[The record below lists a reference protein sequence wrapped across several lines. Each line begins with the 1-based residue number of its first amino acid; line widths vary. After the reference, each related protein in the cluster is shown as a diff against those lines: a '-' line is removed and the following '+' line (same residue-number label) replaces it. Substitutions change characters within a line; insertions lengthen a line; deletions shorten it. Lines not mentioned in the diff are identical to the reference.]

1 MTIEAFRKDGD
12 TFQVQELIGRGKRLK
27 ILAIGFIPPPLGG
40 ISVSF
45 KIFCDIVSIRDD
57 VDLMVINVSGMN
69 QRNQLFLES
78 LGLLVRLWHNIAK
91 SDVVTLY
98 CSTEQVPS
106 LAAATWIF
114 CRLLRKSFILRMG
127 AGLDHRELGPI
138 IGRVAEFVAKRVDLF
153 LVQTKLL
160 VETCRLRG
168 FTRVDWY
175 PTSRLAGL
183 PMASRAKCRRFVFI
197 GHVRPSKGMEEL
209 IAAAERLPKSAIVDV
224 YGPFFDG
231 IDTSIFEGR
240 KHIFYKGVLDP
251 DKVVGTMREYDAFVL
266 PSKAF
271 TEGYPGAILEAL
283 SVGMPIISTTV
294 GGIPE
299 ILDEKCSI
307 LVEPGDKRALA
318 DAMHRLVNNEDLY
331 HELCRGA
338 LEVRNRFSAEYW
350 ANWLVDQCAR
360 MSWLV

>member
-1 MTIEAFRKDGD
+1 MKETNLLWNSRDCSRK
-12 TFQVQELIGRGKRLK
+12 LR

-45 KIFCDIVSIRDD
+45 KIFCDIVSRRDD
-57 VDLMVINVSGMN
+57 VGLMVINVSGMN
-69 QRNQLFLES
+69 QRNQLFRES
-78 LGLLVRLWHNIAK
+78 LGLVVRLWRNIAK

-106 LAAATWIF
+106 LAVVTWIF
-114 CRLLRKSFILRMG
+114 CRLLRKPFILRMG
-127 AGLDHRELGPI
+127 AGLDHRELGPMA
-138 IGRVAEFVAKRVDLF
+138 GRVAEFVTKRVDLF

-183 PMASRAKCRRFVFI
+183 PMASRAKCRRFVFV
-197 GHVRPSKGMEEL
+197 GHVRPSKGVEEL
-209 IAAAERLPKSAIVDV
+209 IAAAERLPKSVIVDV

-231 IDTSIFEGR
+231 IDPSVFEGR
-240 KHIFYKGVLDP
+240 KRIFYKGILDP
-251 DKVVGTMREYDAFVL
+251 ERVVGTMREYDAFVL
-266 PSKAF
+266 PSKAL

-299 ILDEKCSI
+299 ILNEKCSI

-318 DAMHRLVNNEDLY
+318 DAMHRLVTDEDLY
-331 HELCRGA
+331 HKLCRGV
-338 LEVRNRFSAEYW
+338 LEVRDQFSAKYW
-350 ANWLVDQCAR
+350 TDWLVNQCGR
-360 MSWLV
+360 LSGLV

>member
-1 MTIEAFRKDGD
+1 MVNKHMKETNLLWNSRDCSRK
-12 TFQVQELIGRGKRLK
+12 LR
-27 ILAIGFIPPPLGG
+27 ILAIGFLPPPLGG

-45 KIFCDIVSIRDD
+45 KIFCDIVSGRDD

-69 QRNQLFLES
+69 QRNELFRES
-78 LGLLVRLWHNIAK
+78 LGLLARLWRNIAK

-106 LAAATWIF
+106 LAVATWIF

-138 IGRVAEFVAKRVDLF
+138 AGRVAEFVAKRVDLF

-160 VETCRLRG
+160 LETCRLRG
-168 FTRVDWY
+168 FTQVDWY

-183 PMASRAKCRRFVFI
+183 PMASRAKCRQFVFI
-197 GHVRPSKGMEEL
+197 GHVRPSKGVEEL
-209 IAAAERLPKSAIVDV
+209 IAAAERLPKSASVDV

-231 IDTSIFEGR
+231 MDASIFEGR
-240 KHIFYKGVLDP
+240 KRIFYKGILDS

-266 PSKAF
+266 PSKTF

-283 SVGMPIISTTV
+283 SVGIPVISTTV

-299 ILDEKCSI
+299 ILNEKCSI

-318 DAMHRLVNNEDLY
+318 DAMHRLVKNEDLY
-331 HELCRGA
+331 RELCHGA
-338 LEVRNRFSAEYW
+338 LDVRDRFSAKYW
-350 ANWLVDQCAR
+350 ADWLVNQCAIL
-360 MSWLV
+360 SGHV